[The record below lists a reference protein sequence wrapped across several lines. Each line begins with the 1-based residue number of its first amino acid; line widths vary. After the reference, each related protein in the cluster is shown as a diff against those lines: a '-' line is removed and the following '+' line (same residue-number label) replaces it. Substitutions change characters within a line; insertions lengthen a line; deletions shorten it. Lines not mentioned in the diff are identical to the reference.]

1 MKAFIA
7 LCVLFVGAY
16 CAPMLDE
23 QLGNQW
29 ALFKRVHEKQYS
41 TVEEESTRYVKQH
54 LYFYAI
60 YK

>member
-29 ALFKRVHEKQYS
+29 TLFKRVHEKQYNS
-41 TVEEESTRYVKQH
+41 VEEETARYVVSSEPTI
-54 LYFYAI
+54 LME
-60 YK
+60 